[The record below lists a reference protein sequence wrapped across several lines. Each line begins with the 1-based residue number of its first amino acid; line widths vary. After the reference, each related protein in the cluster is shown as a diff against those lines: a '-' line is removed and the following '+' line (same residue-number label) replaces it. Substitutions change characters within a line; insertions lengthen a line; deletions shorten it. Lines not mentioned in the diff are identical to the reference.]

1 MKNPSPQRKCI
12 RMLGLLP
19 VLLAL
24 LLAPKPASAQG
35 LEFNSLD
42 DLLTYADAHSAVT
55 KSADAQTELARLQNA
70 AAIANTVNLRGTAS
84 VTATNNFALP
94 VNFLPAEIFGG
105 PAGTF
110 RQVTFGQQF
119 VNVASIAPQLDV
131 VNPSTWARVGSAR
144 SSAELTATT
153 NALNRRN
160 QHENIATTYCN
171 LGSVTAQQ
179 EAAEANLRAA
189 DSIVSLVQ
197 NRFDAGIGRLQDL
210 NNAKVNR
217 ANLSDFVQQLE
228 VRKAQQILSLKGLL
242 GMPPQEVLTYERLAP
257 VEANAYP
264 TPANSQLLRKQA
276 AYATAVQRSELLAN
290 RLAFLPT
297 FSIVAGFNW
306 QQNSNEKMFNSAD
319 WIDSRFVGFKLSVP
333 LPTET
338 KLWSQAEDFRINLR
352 LKEINS
358 EQAALQETLQN
369 QQLDL
374 EIRRAT
380 EALVNAESIAK
391 LKEENYRL
399 SSNNYLEGI
408 LSLDQLLTAFTDKT
422 NAILSKINAEWN
434 LQLQLNKLGLNQLAD
449 SN

>member
-1 MKNPSPQRKCI
+1 M
-12 RMLGLLP
+12 
-19 VLLAL
+19 
-24 LLAPKPASAQG
+24 
-35 LEFNSLD
+35 
-42 DLLTYADAHSAVT
+42 
-55 KSADAQTELARLQNA
+55 
-70 AAIANTVNLRGTAS
+70 
-84 VTATNNFALP
+84 
-94 VNFLPAEIFGG
+94 
-105 PAGTF
+105 
-110 RQVTFGQQF
+110 
-119 VNVASIAPQLDV
+119 
-131 VNPSTWARVGSAR
+131 
-144 SSAELTATT
+144 
-153 NALNRRN
+153 
-160 QHENIATTYCN
+160 
-171 LGSVTAQQ
+171 
-179 EAAEANLRAA
+179 
-189 DSIVSLVQ
+189 
-197 NRFDAGIGRLQDL
+197 
-210 NNAKVNR
+210 
-217 ANLSDFVQQLE
+217 
-228 VRKAQQILSLKGLL
+228 AQQILSLKGLL

-257 VEANAYP
+257 VEAIAYP

-434 LQLQLNKLGLNQLAD
+434 LQLQLQRLIINNE
-449 SN
+449 